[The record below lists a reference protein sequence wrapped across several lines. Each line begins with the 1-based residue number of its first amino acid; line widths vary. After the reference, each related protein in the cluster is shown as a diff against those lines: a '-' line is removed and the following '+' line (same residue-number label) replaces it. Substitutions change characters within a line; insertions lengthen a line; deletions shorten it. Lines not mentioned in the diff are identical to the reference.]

1 MTDATAEIGAPD
13 RAEPTA
19 TLVGCPICDAVYRL
33 TPETAEQSTR
43 CTRCGYRI
51 TLGRSTAITRVVA
64 IAATNVALMIMVIFL
79 PFLDL
84 RAGTFESKAS
94 VLEVVVGFS
103 SGIMVPLA
111 FAVIGFILVLPI
123 LRFLFL
129 LYALAPLTYGGENL
143 RNAKAALRW
152 AFKLKPW
159 AMAEIFMIGVA
170 VALIKLADLAH
181 VAMGPAFWVFGLVVI
196 LNAYQDSFMCRH
208 TLWTALQDNKR

>member
-1 MTDATAEIGAPD
+1 MTDATAEIGDTARAAPED
-13 RAEPTA
+13 
-19 TLVGCPICDAVYRL
+19 TLIGCPICDAVYRL
-33 TPETAEQSTR
+33 SPETAAEATR
-43 CTRCGYRI
+43 CARCGYRL

-64 IAATNVALMIMVIFL
+64 IAATNVALMMIVIFL

-84 RAGTFESKAS
+84 QAGTFESRAS

-111 FAVIGFILVLPI
+111 FAVIAFILVLPI

-129 LYALAPLTYGGENL
+129 IYALGPILAGAGNL
-143 RNAKAALRW
+143 PNAKGALRW

-170 VALIKLADLAH
+170 VALIKLADLAS
-181 VAMGPAFWVFGLVVI
+181 VATGPAFWVFGLVVL